1 MRGDAF
7 GVRESAVVLV
17 VTDLT
22 AETGLVGVPAVVGVF
37 GDGGGG
43 VVGETLRGG
52 VERILSVSVERVEWG
67 DGDVV
72 RRLVCWCIMREG
84 VVLS

>member
-1 MRGDAF
+1 MRCNAF
-7 GVRESAVVLV
+7 GVCESVIVLV

-22 AETGLVGVPAVVGVF
+22 AETGLVGVPAVIGIF

-43 VVGETLRGG
+43 VVGETLRGR
-52 VERILSVSVERVEWG
+52 VEWILSVSVECVEWG
-67 DGDVV
+67 DGDVL
-72 RRLVCWCIMREG
+72 RRLVCWCVMRKG